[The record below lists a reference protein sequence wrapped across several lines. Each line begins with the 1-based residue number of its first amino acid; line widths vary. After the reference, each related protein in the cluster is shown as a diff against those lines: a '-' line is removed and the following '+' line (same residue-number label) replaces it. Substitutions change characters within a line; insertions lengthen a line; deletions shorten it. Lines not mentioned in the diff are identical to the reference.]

1 MHRTRRLAAAVSGA
15 SLAAALALTAAA
27 PAQGPPAPAPP
38 PAGPPATV
46 VASGLNNPRG
56 LALRPN
62 GSLLVAEAGRA
73 GRTCLRRPEICL
85 GLSSGVREI
94 RGSRVRR
101 IARGLPSLGG
111 PDGSFAAG
119 ANAVSVAPDG
129 TVFTITSSTEG
140 PAQKRALPGAFARGL
155 GKLVRIRGGRTR
167 FVAAI
172 DSYEFRRNPD
182 REDVNSNPYA
192 VLGLSRTR
200 AIVVDAGANAV
211 YDVRGSRVRLLAVLP
226 RNGRAQSVPT
236 SIARG
241 PDGAYYVGEFV
252 GGGQTAGNA
261 RVFRIRRG
269 RPAEVAHTGFTA
281 ITGLAFG
288 PDGSLYVTQFNETGG
303 EQDVNG
309 VVVRVAPDGNRTF
322 LGRGQL
328 FVPAGA
334 AVGSDGSV
342 YVSNWSVLPGRAA
355 TQGPFAGRRGEVV
368 RLAPAA

>member
-1 MHRTRRLAAAVSGA
+1 MSPSRRLATGVSGA
-15 SLAAALALTAAA
+15 ALAAALALTAAA
-27 PAQGPPAPAPP
+27 PAQEPPAPAPA

-46 VASGLNNPRG
+46 VAAGLDNPRG
-56 LALRPN
+56 LALRPD

-73 GRTCLRRPEICL
+73 GRTCLRRPEVCV

-94 RGSRVRR
+94 RGERLRR

-129 TVFTITSSTEG
+129 TVYTVTSSTPG
-140 PAQKRALPGAFARGL
+140 AAQKRALPRGIARGL

-167 FVAAI
+167 AVASI

-182 REDVNSNPYA
+182 RQDVNSNPYA
-192 VLGLSRTR
+192 VLGLSRSR
-200 AIVVDAGANAV
+200 ALVVDAGANAV
-211 YDVRGSRVRLLAVLP
+211 FDVRGSRVRLLAVLP
-226 RNGRAQSVPT
+226 PNGQAQSVPT

-252 GGGQTAGNA
+252 GEGQTAGNA
-261 RVFRIRRG
+261 RVFRIRPGG
-269 RPAEVAHTGFTA
+269 RPEVAHAGFTA
-281 ITGLAFG
+281 ISGLAFG

-309 VVVRVAPDGNRTF
+309 VVVRVAPDGTRTF

-334 AVGSDGSV
+334 AVGPDGAV